1 MYSVTITKEAT
12 PVVIVSLCI
21 RWLMYSVHVLL
32 EALRCLITHIHS
44 LSYHSV
50 IVRSCGGI
58 KAPNI
63 FDPTLFDESFI
74 SSVF

>member
-44 LSYHSV
+44 LSDNSV

-58 KAPNI
+58 KTPNI
-63 FDPTLFDESFI
+63 FDPTLCD
-74 SSVF
+74 